1 MPTIVGYPEYP
12 SSDAPVETKH
22 RLELPFIVGE
32 HYMAEEPCSS
42 GGMGDTFKGR
52 DTQSDQKVIIKI
64 PHERSDLEKRF
75 KQECEI
81 LRRLGQ
87 ETATSPNIAH
97 WLADGEGEISG
108 NIRPYLVMEYVEG
121 DTLEQILTSRGH
133 LPWKEVHKL
142 LSDVGH
148 ALEYIHEKEI
158 CHRDIKPAN
167 IIFDRQNQRWV
178 LVDFGISHDEI
189 LYKTILAET
198 IEDARGSTEG
208 TFVYMSPEQR
218 DGEKVDI
225 RSDIYSL
232 GAVAWEALIG
242 TPPTAGTKLPSKY
255 TKGRKKI
262 SDAPRSVDVLINRM
276 TDHDIGDRC
285 QSPKDFLQAL
295 EGSFISG
302 IKEQKV
308 RMYLK
313 LAFCLTPFAIVLACI
328 WYIGNWVQTA
338 GIEEVLRDTHPNVAL
353 EKVEAIH
360 RKWGWLFW
368 GDKKYKEEI
377 EELKQKAD
385 AERDEMLEEY
395 GSLLKST
402 DKDSKEQWL
411 ETAGRF
417 IKKYKEGPLGKSFE
431 YDEINKRVLE
441 ELKQKADAE
450 RDEMLEEYGSLLKST
465 DKDSKEQWL
474 ETAGRFI
481 KKYKEGPL
489 GKSSEYDEINKR
501 VLFLRAFSGPVSLD
515 SIKEMNK
522 GECGKLLDQLR
533 IAEKK
538 YPDRKELWEVREELS
553 KRYKEI
559 YGHEFRESITKNDLT
574 ATRKVIEEL
583 NELGDIVERSFID
596 VLKKKLTSLERNKEW
611 EETEAYINQTIE
623 TKDFPAA
630 KRALDRFG
638 KKYPGDDKIIYLI
651 GQNIAAHWLNYVRN
665 QAVEARDERKD
676 PLFYDDYKQSMD
688 AFMNSFS
695 EKEYENY
702 VKQLEKGLFY
712 LAQDKLLTICSWSQG
727 NIDVIKSE
735 IERVKWEKCNDTHS
749 RYLIELK
756 KLILDYIEQPSAGSR
771 LKVRY
776 VYERIRGI
784 EPNKYTVYKVHF
796 VKVRVHFSDT
806 YYAALKG
813 LFNADPIVEIG
824 RYSADGQTYDSLIRR
839 KGPVNQKDFEIELN
853 GDFYS
858 DKSLEFVGKVI
869 DDDYVSTGS
878 IELKCAFDPSR
889 TSIRLYNPH
898 DGTYLDLYYTAE

>member
-1 MPTIVGYPEYP
+1 M
-12 SSDAPVETKH
+12 
-22 RLELPFIVGE
+22 
-32 HYMAEEPCSS
+32 
-42 GGMGDTFKGR
+42 
-52 DTQSDQKVIIKI
+52 
-64 PHERSDLEKRF
+64 
-75 KQECEI
+75 
-81 LRRLGQ
+81 
-87 ETATSPNIAH
+87 
-97 WLADGEGEISG
+97 
-108 NIRPYLVMEYVEG
+108 
-121 DTLEQILTSRGH
+121 
-133 LPWKEVHKL
+133 
-142 LSDVGH
+142 
-148 ALEYIHEKEI
+148 
-158 CHRDIKPAN
+158 
-167 IIFDRQNQRWV
+167 
-178 LVDFGISHDEI
+178 
-189 LYKTILAET
+189 
-198 IEDARGSTEG
+198 
-208 TFVYMSPEQR
+208 
-218 DGEKVDI
+218 
-225 RSDIYSL
+225 
-232 GAVAWEALIG
+232 
-242 TPPTAGTKLPSKY
+242 
-255 TKGRKKI
+255 
-262 SDAPRSVDVLINRM
+262 
-276 TDHDIGDRC
+276 
-285 QSPKDFLQAL
+285 
-295 EGSFISG
+295 
-302 IKEQKV
+302 
-308 RMYLK
+308 
-313 LAFCLTPFAIVLACI
+313 
-328 WYIGNWVQTA
+328 
-338 GIEEVLRDTHPNVAL
+338 
-353 EKVEAIH
+353 
-360 RKWGWLFW
+360 
-368 GDKKYKEEI
+368 
-377 EELKQKAD
+377 
-385 AERDEMLEEY
+385 
-395 GSLLKST
+395 
-402 DKDSKEQWL
+402 
-411 ETAGRF
+411 
-417 IKKYKEGPLGKSFE
+417 
-431 YDEINKRVLE
+431 
-441 ELKQKADAE
+441 
-450 RDEMLEEYGSLLKST
+450 
-465 DKDSKEQWL
+465 
-474 ETAGRFI
+474 
-481 KKYKEGPL
+481 
-489 GKSSEYDEINKR
+489 
-501 VLFLRAFSGPVSLD
+501 
-515 SIKEMNK
+515 
-522 GECGKLLDQLR
+522 
-533 IAEKK
+533 
-538 YPDRKELWEVREELS
+538 
-553 KRYKEI
+553 
-559 YGHEFRESITKNDLT
+559 
-574 ATRKVIEEL
+574 IEEL

-665 QAVEARDERKD
+665 HAVEARDERKD